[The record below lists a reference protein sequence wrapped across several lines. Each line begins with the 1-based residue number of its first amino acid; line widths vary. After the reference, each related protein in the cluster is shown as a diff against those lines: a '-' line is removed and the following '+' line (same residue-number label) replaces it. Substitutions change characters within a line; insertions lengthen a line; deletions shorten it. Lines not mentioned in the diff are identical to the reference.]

1 VRYALFL
8 YFIILTCFIGWYFV
22 YLFFKLRKN
31 QVIDPGFNQK
41 VLLITPF
48 KGLEQNTRAN
58 ALSILNQDY
67 KNIQIYF
74 VVDSKKDEAYHI
86 LKEFEKDYQDRL
98 NVIVSGISKSCS
110 QKVHNIIRAIQKCK
124 EYDILVV
131 LDSDG
136 SPCPNFV
143 SKLISPLSSEKI
155 SITTGYPKYFPPNK
169 TFFGFGRAILVNL
182 GIVHAL
188 NPFNRGIWGGAFAI
202 KREDFEKIGG
212 IKIWE
217 KSVCEDRDLTCA
229 ISRANLKVSFVP
241 EAFLLSPEDADM
253 SSFLEYWRRRYLILK
268 LWDKP
273 LWISSG
279 IIYFAFLV
287 PYISLALDF
296 FDPSYETN
304 LVWTFASIF
313 ITILG
318 SAMILKFDFKEDN
331 QLILR
336 VFFLPFYYFTMLLA
350 FVQGLFQNEL
360 LWRGVTYKV
369 NKEGKLIILR

>member
-1 VRYALFL
+1 MFL

-22 YLFFKLRKN
+22 YLFFKLRKS
-31 QVIDPGFNQK
+31 QAIDPGFNQK

-67 KNIQIYF
+67 NNIQIYF
-74 VVDSKKDEAYHI
+74 VVDSKKDEAYPI
-86 LKEFEKDYQDRL
+86 LKEFEKDYSDRL

-110 QKVHNIIRAIQKCK
+110 QKVHNIVRAIQKCK

-143 SKLISPLSSEKI
+143 SKLISPLHSEKI

-229 ISRANLKVSFVP
+229 ISRANLNVSFVP
-241 EAFLLSPEDADM
+241 EAFLLSPEDADI

-273 LWISSG
+273 LWVSSG
-279 IIYFAFLV
+279 VIYFAFLV
-287 PYISLALDF
+287 PYIALALDF

-304 LVWTFASIF
+304 LVWTFASICV
-313 ITILG
+313 TILG

-336 VFFLPFYYFTMLLA
+336 VFFLPFYYFIMLLA

-360 LWRGVTYKV
+360 LWRGVTYRV

>member
-1 VRYALFL
+1 MFL
-8 YFIILTCFIGWYFV
+8 YFIILTCFVGWYFV
-22 YLFFKLRKN
+22 YLFFKLRKT
-31 QVIDPGFNQK
+31 QTVDPGFNQK

-74 VVDSKKDEAYHI
+74 VVDSKKDEAYPI
-86 LKEFEKDYQDRL
+86 LKDLEKDYSDRL
-98 NVIVSGISKSCS
+98 NVLVSGISKSCS

-124 EYDILVV
+124 EYNILVV

-136 SPCPNFV
+136 SPHPEFV
-143 SKLISPLSSEKI
+143 SKLISPLHSEKI

-229 ISRANLKVSFVP
+229 ISKANLNVSFVP

-279 IIYFAFLV
+279 VIYFAFLV
-287 PYISLALDF
+287 PYVALALDF
-296 FDPSYETN
+296 FDPYYETN

-331 QLILR
+331 HLILR
-336 VFFLPFYYFTMLLA
+336 VFFLPFYYFIMLLA

>member
-1 VRYALFL
+1 MFL
-8 YFIILTCFIGWYFV
+8 YFIILTCFISWYFV
-22 YLFFKLRKN
+22 YLFFKLRKKHP
-31 QVIDPGFNQK
+31 VDPNFNPK

-67 KNIQIYF
+67 NNIQIYF
-74 VVDSKKDEAYHI
+74 VVDSKKDEAYQI
-86 LKEFEKDYQDRL
+86 LKDLEKDYGNKL
-98 NVIVSGISKSCS
+98 SVIISGISKSCS
-110 QKVHNIIRAIQKCK
+110 QKVYNIVRAIQKCK

-136 SPCPNFV
+136 SPSSDFI
-143 SKLISPLSSEKI
+143 SKLISPLRSERI

-169 TFFGFGRAILVNL
+169 TFFGFGRAILVSL

-212 IKIWE
+212 VKIWE
-217 KSVCEDRDLTCA
+217 RSVCEDRDLTCA
-229 ISRANLKVSFVP
+229 ISKANLNVSFVP
-241 EAFLLSPEDADM
+241 EAFLHSPEDATL

-279 IIYFAFLV
+279 VIYFAFLV
-287 PYISLALDF
+287 PYIVLLLDLV
-296 FDPSYETN
+296 DPLYEAN
-304 LVWTFASIF
+304 LVWTIASIL
-313 ITILG
+313 IIIIGSIL
-318 SAMILKFDFKEDN
+318 ILKFDFKEEN
-331 QLILR
+331 QLVLR
-336 VFFLPFYYFTMLLA
+336 AFFLPIYFFVMLLA
-350 FVQGLFQNEL
+350 FCQGIFQNEL
-360 LWRGVTYKV
+360 QWRGVTYKF
-369 NKEGKLIILR
+369 NKAGKLIVLR

>member
-1 VRYALFL
+1 MFL
-8 YFIILTCFIGWYFV
+8 YFIILTCFVGWYFV
-22 YLFFKLRKN
+22 YLFFKLRKT
-31 QVIDPGFNQK
+31 QTVDPGFNQK

-74 VVDSKKDEAYHI
+74 VVDSKKDEAYPI
-86 LKEFEKDYQDRL
+86 LKELEKDYSDRL

-124 EYDILVV
+124 EYNILVV

-136 SPCPNFV
+136 SPHPEFV
-143 SKLISPLSSEKI
+143 SKLISPLHSEKI

-229 ISRANLKVSFVP
+229 ISKANLNVSFVP
-241 EAFLLSPEDADM
+241 EAFLLSPEDADI

-273 LWISSG
+273 LWIASG
-279 IIYFAFLV
+279 VIYFAFLV
-287 PYISLALDF
+287 PYVALALDF
-296 FDPSYETN
+296 FDPYYETN

-331 QLILR
+331 HLILR
-336 VFFLPFYYFTMLLA
+336 VFFLPFYYFIMLLA

>member
-1 VRYALFL
+1 MFL

-22 YLFFKLRKN
+22 YLFFKLRKS
-31 QVIDPGFNQK
+31 QAIDPGFNQK

-67 KNIQIYF
+67 NNIQIYF
-74 VVDSKKDEAYHI
+74 VVDSKKDEAYPI
-86 LKEFEKDYQDRL
+86 LKEFEKDYSDRL

-110 QKVHNIIRAIQKCK
+110 QKVHNIVRAIQKCK

-136 SPCPNFV
+136 SPCPDFV
-143 SKLISPLSSEKI
+143 SKLISPLHSEKI

-229 ISRANLKVSFVP
+229 ISRANLNVSFVP
-241 EAFLLSPEDADM
+241 EAFLLSPEDADI

-273 LWISSG
+273 LWVSSG

-287 PYISLALDF
+287 PYIALALDF

-304 LVWTFASIF
+304 LVWTFASICV
-313 ITILG
+313 TILG

-336 VFFLPFYYFTMLLA
+336 VFFLPFYYFIMLLA

-360 LWRGVTYKV
+360 LWRGVTYRV

>member
-1 VRYALFL
+1 LLF
-8 YFIILTCFIGWYFV
+8 YFIVLTLFICWYFV
-22 YLFFKLRKN
+22 YLFFKLRKKEL
-31 QVIDPGFNQK
+31 VDFNFNPK

-67 KNIQIYF
+67 KNILIYF
-74 VVDSKKDEAYHI
+74 VVDSKKDEAYSI
-86 LKEFEKDYQDRL
+86 LKALEKDYPDKL
-98 NVIVSGISKSCS
+98 NVIVSGIAKSCS
-110 QKVHNIIRAIQKCK
+110 QKVHNIIRAIQRCK
-124 EYDILVV
+124 EYDVLVV

-136 SPCPNFV
+136 SPSPDFV
-143 SKLISPLSSEKI
+143 TKLIAPLRSEKI

-188 NPFNRGIWGGAFAI
+188 NPFNRGVWGGAFAI
-202 KREDFEKIGG
+202 KRKDFEKIGG

-217 KSVCEDRDLTCA
+217 GSVCEDRDLTCA
-229 ISRANLKVSFVP
+229 ISRANLRVSFVP
-241 EAFLLSPEDADM
+241 EAFLYSPEDASF
-253 SSFLEYWRRRYLILK
+253 SSFLEYWKRRYLILK

-279 IIYFAFLV
+279 VIYFAFLV
-287 PYISLALDF
+287 PYIVLALNF
-296 FDPSYETN
+296 LDPNYEAN

-318 SAMILKFDFKEDN
+318 SALILKFDFREDN
-331 QLILR
+331 QMILR
-336 VFFLPFYYFTMLLA
+336 VFFLPIYFFVMLLA
-350 FVQGLFQNEL
+350 YFQGVFQNEL
-360 LWRGVTYKV
+360 QWRGITYKV
-369 NKEGKLIILR
+369 NKAGKLIILR